1 MKREYQ
7 QSDRVFFKKT
17 SQNSGAEGHKL
28 KNSLEGFNT
37 RLYQAEKK
45 RSKNIKREITSQDQ
59 MEKEHNEKE

>member
-45 RSKNIKREITSQDQ
+45 RSKNIKREITS
-59 MEKEHNEKE
+59 